1 MRKISADYIF
11 TISSGPIKNGVII
24 IDDDGTI
31 LEVTNGNQESRNKSQ
46 ESTTKNQ
53 ESRVKNQESG
63 IKNQESRNKNQES
76 RNKNQESRN
85 KSQES
90 RNKNQE
96 SRNKSQDIP
105 SEIEFYEGIICPGFV
120 NTHCH
125 LELSHLRSQI
135 PENIGMTGFIKE
147 IISIRSGFS
156 DKEIQDAIADAEA
169 EMIRNG
175 IVAVGDISNNNS
187 TFSQKEKRNL
197 LYHTFIE
204 VFDLNPDKADE
215 VFEKA
220 IALKRELETL
230 NFKHS
235 NSIVPHA
242 PYTVSEKLLKL
253 INKNSNENN
262 SILSIHNQES
272 EAENELFISKS
283 GKIYDAFKSMGI
295 NTDLIR
301 QTGLNSLRSTL
312 PFLNFA
318 SNLLLVHN
326 TFTTRD
332 DIQYAKSQISNL
344 KSQDLFWCTCPNAN
358 MYIENKL
365 PNYNYFIE
373 ENVRVTIGTD
383 SLASNRTLSV
393 LDELKTIVKQ
403 YPEIPL
409 QTLLLWAT
417 KNGAD
422 FLGFSQLGTIE
433 KGKKPGLNL
442 LKNVDELKITEKTEV
457 LKLV

>member
-11 TISSGPIKNGVII
+11 TISSEPIKNGVIV

-31 LEVTNGNQESRNKSQ
+31 LEVTKGGQESRT
-46 ESTTKNQ
+46 E
-53 ESRVKNQESG
+53 
-63 IKNQESRNKNQES
+63 
-76 RNKNQESRN
+76 
-85 KSQES
+85 SQES
-90 RNKNQE
+90 RTKNQ
-96 SRNKSQDIP
+96 DI
-105 SEIEFYEGIICPGFV
+105 SSDIEFYEGIICPGFI

-125 LELSHLRSQI
+125 LELSHLRSKIQ
-135 PENIGMTGFIKE
+135 ENIGMTGFIKE

-156 DKEIQDAIADAEA
+156 DKQIQDAIVEAEA
-169 EMIRNG
+169 EMIKNG
-175 IVAVGDISNNNS
+175 IVAVGDICNNNS
-187 TFSQKEKRNL
+187 TFSQKEKGNL
-197 LYHTFIE
+197 FYHTFIE
-204 VFDLNPDKADE
+204 VFDLNPDNAGE

-220 IALKRELETL
+220 IALKKQLATL
-230 NFKHS
+230 NFKLS

-253 INKNSNENN
+253 INTNTSENN
-262 SILSIHNQES
+262 GILSIHNQES
-272 EAENELFISKS
+272 EAENELFVSKS
-283 GKIYDAFKSMGI
+283 GEIYDAFKNMGI
-295 NTDLIR
+295 NTGLLR
-301 QTGLNSLRSTL
+301 QTGVNSLRSTL
-312 PFLNFA
+312 PFLTFA
-318 SNLLLVHN
+318 SKLLLVHN
-326 TFTTRD
+326 TFTSRD
-332 DIQYAKSQISNL
+332 DIKWAEKQSKNQESRIKNQDPGSRIQNPKSQS
-344 KSQDLFWCTCPNAN
+344 LFWCTCPNAN

-383 SLASNRTLSV
+383 SLASNWSLSV

-422 FLGFSQLGTIE
+422 FLGFTQFGTIE
-433 KGKKPGLNL
+433 RGKKPGLNL
-442 LKNVDELKITEKTEV
+442 LKNTDELKITEKTEV

>member
-1 MRKISADYIF
+1 MIYKAEYNFVISCEIVEFMRKISADYIF
-11 TISSGPIKNGVII
+11 TISSEPIKNGVIV

-31 LEVTNGNQESRNKSQ
+31 LEVTKGGQESRIESQESRTNNQESRT
-46 ESTTKNQ
+46 E
-53 ESRVKNQESG
+53 
-63 IKNQESRNKNQES
+63 
-76 RNKNQESRN
+76 
-85 KSQES
+85 SQES
-90 RNKNQE
+90 RTKD
-96 SRNKSQDIP
+96 QDIP
-105 SEIEFYEGIICPGFV
+105 SEIEYYEGIICPGFI

-125 LELSHLRSQI
+125 LELSHLRSKV
-135 PENIGMTGFIKE
+135 PESAGMPGFINE
-147 IISIRSGFS
+147 IISLRSHFS
-156 DKEIQDAIADAEA
+156 DKQIQHAIVEAEA
-169 EMIRNG
+169 EMIKNG

-187 TFSQKEKRNL
+187 TFRQKEKGNL

-220 IALKRELETL
+220 IALKRQLATL
-230 NFKHS
+230 NFKLS
-235 NSIVPHA
+235 SSIVPHA

-253 INKNSNENN
+253 INTNTSENN

-283 GKIYDAFKSMGI
+283 GKIYEAFKNMGI
-295 NTDLIR
+295 NTDLLR
-301 QTGLNSLRSTL
+301 QTGLNSLQSTL
-312 PFLNFA
+312 PFLTFA
-318 SNLLLVHN
+318 SKLLLVHN
-326 TFTTRD
+326 TFTSRE
-332 DIQYAKSQISNL
+332 DIRWAEKQTKNQEPRIKNQDQKSKIQNPKSQI
-344 KSQDLFWCTCPNAN
+344 LFWCTCPNAN

-365 PNYNYFIE
+365 PNYNYFIV

-383 SLASNRTLSV
+383 SLASNWSLSV

-422 FLGFSQLGTIE
+422 FLGFTQLGTIE

-442 LKNVDELKITEKTEV
+442 LKNIDELKITEKTEV

>member
-1 MRKISADYIF
+1 MIYKAEYNFVISCEIVEFMRKISADYIF
-11 TISSGPIKNGVII
+11 TISSEPIKNGVVV

-31 LEVTNGNQESRNKSQ
+31 LEVTKGDPELRN
-46 ESTTKNQ
+46 TKH
-53 ESRVKNQESG
+53 
-63 IKNQESRNKNQES
+63 
-76 RNKNQESRN
+76 
-85 KSQES
+85 
-90 RNKNQE
+90 
-96 SRNKSQDIP
+96 DP
-105 SEIEFYEGIICPGFV
+105 EIEYYKGIICPGFI

-125 LELSHLRSQI
+125 LELSHLRSKI
-135 PENIGMTGFIKE
+135 PENIGMPGFIKE
-147 IISIRSGFS
+147 IISIRSDFS
-156 DKEIQDAIADAEA
+156 DKQIQDAILEGEE
-169 EMIRNG
+169 EMIKNG
-175 IVAVGDISNNNS
+175 IVAVGDISNKDS
-187 TFSQKEKRNL
+187 TFRQKEKGNL
-197 LYHTFIE
+197 FYHTFIE
-204 VFDLNPDKADE
+204 VFDLNPDKAGE
-215 VFEKA
+215 VYEKA
-220 IALKRELETL
+220 IALKKQHQQLETL
-230 NFKHS
+230 NFKLS
-235 NSIVPHA
+235 SSIVPHA

-253 INKNSNENN
+253 INTNASEKN

-283 GKIYDAFKSMGI
+283 GEIFDTFKNMGI
-295 NTDLIR
+295 NTDLLR
-301 QTGLNSLRSTL
+301 QTGLNSLKSTL

-318 SNLLLVHN
+318 SKILLVHN
-326 TFTTRD
+326 TFTSRE
-332 DIQYAKSQISNL
+332 DISWAEKQIRNQESRIKNQEQKSKIQDPRSQI
-344 KSQDLFWCTCPNAN
+344 LFWCTCPNAN

-383 SLASNRTLSV
+383 SLASNRTLSI

-422 FLGFSQLGTIE
+422 FLGFTQLGSIE

-442 LKNVDELKITEKTEV
+442 LKNIDELKITEKTEV